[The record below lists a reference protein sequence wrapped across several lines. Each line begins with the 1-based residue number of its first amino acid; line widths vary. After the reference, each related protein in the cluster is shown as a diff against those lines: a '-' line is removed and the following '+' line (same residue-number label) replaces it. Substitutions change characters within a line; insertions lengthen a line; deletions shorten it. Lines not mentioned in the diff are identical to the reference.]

1 MKREH
6 DKLYLNE
13 DTSNVKD
20 SFIAV
25 ANEIDSKFSGSIAD
39 IGCAVGAFPAY
50 LKSRFPEAKITGIE
64 YVNSLLDRAK
74 ENFSNI
80 DFCYG
85 DLLNRDSVNQKFD
98 IITMLGVLCI
108 FDNYEDA
115 ISNAISWLNPKGK
128 IVMHNMI
135 SEYEIDVFIKYSKS
149 SDSYN
154 VNELESGWNV
164 ISEKSLSLVCEKNSA
179 KLIETK
185 PFKISVDIKPNQN
198 DVMRSWTEFDRVGE
212 RQIYNALHI
221 RQPQKIAIIEKI

>member
-25 ANEIDSKFSGSIAD
+25 ANEIDCKFSGSIAD
-39 IGCAVGAFPAY
+39 VGCAVGAFPAY
-50 LKSRFPEAKITGIE
+50 LKARFPEAKITGIE
-64 YVNSLLDRAK
+64 YVDTLLNRAK

-80 DFCYG
+80 DFLYG
-85 DLLNRDSVNQKFD
+85 DLLNKDSVNEKFD
-98 IITMLGVLCI
+98 LITMLGVLCI

-115 ISNAISWLNPKGK
+115 IANAISWLNPKGK
-128 IVMHNMI
+128 IIMHNMI
-135 SEYEIDVFIKYSKS
+135 NEHEIDIFIKYSRS

-164 ISEKSLSLVCEKNSA
+164 ISEKSLSLVCQKYSA
-179 KLIETK
+179 KLVEIK
-185 PFKISVDIKPNQN
+185 PFKIGVDIKPNRD
-198 DVMRSWTEFDRVGE
+198 DVMRSWTELDRNGN